1 MKTLTRLFVATAV
14 LFANFACTTDVTNDL
29 GAAVGGQTE
38 ITLSLEESRT
48 QLGTEAN
55 GIYPV
60 SWCDNDA
67 ISINGIPSNSITIE
81 EGGKIATFTFSG
93 VVNYPYCI
101 AYPAAA
107 EGKVLFA
114 GNQSHTESTFADGA
128 AAMYGY
134 AESEGGLQLNHLT
147 GVLKIAVK
155 GDKTLLMHRF
165 RQSTVL
171 LSQALSISISH
182 RARLFQPQ
190 KLKLLSTTR
199 LARV

>member
-60 SWCDNDA
+60 MWSEGDA
-67 ISINGIPSNSITIE
+67 ISVNGTPSKSITIAN
-81 EGGKIATFTFSG
+81 GGKVATFTFDG
-93 VVNYPYCI
+93 VVNYPYNI

-114 GNQSHTESTFADGA
+114 AKQSHTESTFANGA

-134 AESEGGLQLNHLT
+134 AEEGSAPALHHLT
-147 GVLKIAVK
+147 GVLRFAVK
-155 GDKTLLMHRF
+155 GEGT
-165 RQSTVL
+165 
-171 LSQALSISISH
+171 LSQIVVKAQNGSIAGTYDVNCATGALT
-182 RARLFQPQ
+182 A
-190 KLKLLSTTR
+190 
-199 LARV
+199 